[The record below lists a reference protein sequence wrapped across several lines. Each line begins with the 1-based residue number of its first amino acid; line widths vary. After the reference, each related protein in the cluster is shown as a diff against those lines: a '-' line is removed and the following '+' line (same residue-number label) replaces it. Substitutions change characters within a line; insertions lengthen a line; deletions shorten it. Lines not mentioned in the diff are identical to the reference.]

1 MRRQLTAKYE
11 AVEIHY
17 RLFIVPKS
25 EIPYTRRASKTLWAR
40 SFELLV
46 PFDSSFQFGFCAI
59 VQRFCLFHRI
69 AKTFYGLQFF
79 CNSSL
84 RLSRPVV
91 PNRKPECA
99 FYPNSKLVSIAHFLR
114 TVDDFRLRRDRKVSR
129 FR

>member
-69 AKTFYGLQFF
+69 AKTFYGFQFF
-79 CNSSL
+79 FVIHRFAFRDPWFPIGNLSVPFIPIQSSSVL
-84 RLSRPVV
+84 LTS
-91 PNRKPECA
+91 
-99 FYPNSKLVSIAHFLR
+99 
-114 TVDDFRLRRDRKVSR
+114 
-129 FR
+129 